1 MDCLNRIVI
10 LIIFT
15 EKVVHQLPI
24 RSSILQ
30 KSVMSAAFDHL
41 FPNKLVIE
49 AALPSFY
56 TCMIDEVIFTTH
68 NHG

>member
-1 MDCLNRIVI
+1 M

-15 EKVVHQLPI
+15 EKIIDQLPI

-30 KSVMSAAFDHL
+30 KSVMGAAFDHL

-56 TCMIDEVIFTTH
+56 TCMVDKVIFTTH